1 MSQGERPRIKFGK
14 PLISDKARAAVAD
27 SLKNRQLTNG
37 GVVRQFEEEFSQFI
51 GGGDAIAVSSC
62 TAALYLAM
70 KALDIGPGDEVVVPA
85 QTFVA
90 CAHAVEA
97 VGARPVFVDVW
108 PDSGVMD
115 PALFEKAITPKTKA
129 VMPVHYAGR
138 PAYMGTILDIARRHN
153 LRVIED
159 CATALGATHSGKH
172 VGLLG
177 DVGCFSFHPVKHITT
192 AEGGM
197 VVTTNA
203 ELGER
208 IRRMREF
215 GKKTNP
221 YGYSWE
227 MYDIVDW
234 GFNFRMTEMQATLG
248 INQLFHLPYR
258 LKAREMNWRALTE
271 LLKGFTF
278 LETRGAWYAFIV
290 VLPDHLDQADIRQKL
305 AAAHVETSVYYPGP
319 LPLLTYYRKKYN
331 HTDGQFPNAERIAK
345 KSIAFSVGPHLGT
358 DLIRD
363 MAERFIAI
371 AGEGQKQ

>member
-1 MSQGERPRIKFGK
+1 MTKPEQPRIRFGK
-14 PLISDKARAAVAD
+14 PLLSDGARDAVAE

-37 GVVRQFEEEFSQFI
+37 GVVRQFEEGFSQFI
-51 GGGDAIAVSSC
+51 GGGDAIAVSNC
-62 TAALYLAM
+62 TAALFMGL
-70 KALDIGPGDEVVVPA
+70 KALDVGPGDEVILPA

-90 CAHAVEA
+90 CPHAIEA
-97 VGARPVFVDVW
+97 VGAKPVFVDVW

-115 PALFEKAITPKTKA
+115 PALFERAITPKTRA

-203 ELGER
+203 EIGER
-208 IRRMREF
+208 LRRMREF
-215 GKKTNP
+215 GKKNNA
-221 YGYSWE
+221 YGTSWE
-227 MYDIVDW
+227 MYDVIEW

-248 INQLFHLPYR
+248 INQLFHLPFR
-258 LKAREMNWRALTE
+258 LKARERNWLALAE
-271 LLKGFTF
+271 LLKGHTF
-278 LETRGAWYAFIV
+278 LDTRGAWYAFIV
-290 VLPDHLDQADIRQKL
+290 ILPDGMSQPEVRQKL
-305 AAAHVETSVYYPGP
+305 AAANVETSVYYPGP

-345 KSIAFSVGPHLGT
+345 QSIAFSVGPHLGL
-358 DLIRD
+358 DLIRS
-363 MAERFIAI
+363 MAERFLKIASGD
-371 AGEGQKQ
+371 A